1 MATVLERSFL
11 LRFISNIK
19 EMTLEVI
26 RNNPYQLIEEVDG
39 IGFGRADDIGRA
51 LGISGITTTV
61 YAQDVLHV
69 RECLITTW
77 SRLYEEGTNL

>member
-1 MATVLERSFL
+1 
-11 LRFISNIK
+11 
-19 EMTLEVI
+19 MTLEVI

-51 LGISGITTTV
+51 LGISVITTTV

-77 SRLYEEGTNL
+77 SRLYEERPTCKRNDVTFKQSRRKSD